1 MHRSIASALAAAAFA
16 CTAPAVQAETFE
28 LPPGNAYGYYHLANN
43 QPEYGNVWRGV
54 AQSFTAL
61 DERTVFSLFYV
72 APSTERIAVDLLL
85 HEGEPGSLS
94 AVVAATAWI
103 EAGASNRR
111 GLLDFDLGA
120 TPLVPGARYTALFV
134 TKQGD
139 LPDLGSNAGLGVQM
153 ATTPEQ
159 PNPYSGGAF
168 YLYGFMGS
176 YDIADRGWPGGMD
189 MAFRLTASAV
199 PEPAS
204 TALLLAGLAGLGA
217 CVRRRPAVAR
227 A

>member
-1 MHRSIASALAAAAFA
+1 MHRSIASALAVATLAFSTAAA
-16 CTAPAVQAETFE
+16 QAATFE
-28 LPPGNAYGYYHLANN
+28 LPPGNEFGYYQMANN

-72 APSTERIAVDLLL
+72 APNTERIAVDLLL
-85 HEGEPGSLS
+85 HEGEPGNLNPF
-94 AVVAATAWI
+94 AVATAWI
-103 EAGASNRR
+103 DAGASNRR
-111 GLLDFDLGA
+111 GLLDFDLGS
-120 TPLVPGARYTALFV
+120 TPLVPGARYTALLI
-134 TKQGD
+134 TKLGD
-139 LPDLGSNAGLGVQM
+139 LPDVGSNAGLGVRM

-199 PEPAS
+199 PEPTS
-204 TALLLAGLAGLGA
+204 TALLLAGLAGLGVW
-217 CVRRRPAVAR
+217 VRTRPTSVR
-227 A
+227 V

>member
-1 MHRSIASALAAAAFA
+1 MHRLIASALVSATLAFSTAAAQ
-16 CTAPAVQAETFE
+16 AVTFE
-28 LPPGNAYGYYHLANN
+28 LPPANAFGYYHMANN

-61 DERTVFSLFYV
+61 DERTVFSLFFV
-72 APSTERIAVDLLL
+72 APNTERMAVDLLL
-85 HEGEPGSLS
+85 HEGEPGNLS
-94 AVVAATAWI
+94 PLVAATAWI
-103 EAGASNRR
+103 EAGAANRR

-120 TPLVPGARYTALFV
+120 TPLVTGARYTALFM
-134 TKQGD
+134 TKLGD
-139 LPDLGSNAGLGVQM
+139 LPDVGSNAGLGVQM

-159 PNPYSGGAF
+159 PSPYSGGAF

-217 CVRRRPAVAR
+217 WVRRRT
-227 A
+227 

>member
-1 MHRSIASALAAAAFA
+1 MQRFTASALAAAAFA
-16 CTAPAVQAETFE
+16 FTFTAPAAQAATFE
-28 LPPGNAYGYYHLANN
+28 LPPGNAYGYYHMANN

-72 APSTERIAVDLLL
+72 APSTGRIAVDLLL
-85 HEGEPGSLS
+85 HAGEPGNLS
-94 AVVAATAWI
+94 PLVAATAWI
-103 EAGASNRR
+103 EAGAANRR

-120 TPLVPGARYTALFV
+120 APLVPGARYTALFI
-134 TKQGD
+134 TKQGE
-139 LPDLGSNAGLGVQM
+139 LPDVGSNAGLGVQM
-153 ATTPEQ
+153 ATTPAQ

-204 TALLLAGLAGLGA
+204 TALLLAGLGLVAGIA
-217 CVRRRPAVAR
+217 RRRNKQQ
-227 A
+227 